1 MQRGNNIIMIL
12 HRHNILLALLEL
24 FNGELSPISFQKY
37 LFLFIQE
44 CSFES
49 DLYEFA
55 PYRYGCFSFKA
66 NKDMRAL
73 EKQGYVV
80 EIDNGKIYKLQGY
93 GYIDALDMF
102 EREQLF
108 RFKKKFGTQTQSEL
122 VRYVYVNYP
131 FFAIRSKMAKDVL
144 TDEEYNNVQK
154 FAEKFRKTEPALFT
168 IGYEG
173 LSLEKYIMKLIKE
186 DVHILVDVRK
196 NAYSMKYGFSK
207 GILSK
212 ACENVCITYIHM
224 PELGIESEF
233 RKDLKT
239 QEDYDNLFLQY
250 EQTTLAKSKQQ
261 LIILR
266 HVVED
271 GGRVALTCFE
281 KDFRQ
286 CHRSRI
292 AKQLM
297 LMPNIQYKLTHL

>member
-1 MQRGNNIIMIL
+1 
-12 HRHNILLALLEL
+12 
-24 FNGELSPISFQKY
+24 
-37 LFLFIQE
+37 
-44 CSFES
+44 
-49 DLYEFA
+49 
-55 PYRYGCFSFKA
+55 
-66 NKDMRAL
+66 MRTL
-73 EKQGYVV
+73 EKLGYVV
-80 EIDNGKIYKLQGY
+80 EIDKGKTYKLQGY
-93 GYIDALDMF
+93 GYIEALDIF
-102 EREQLF
+102 EQEQLS

-154 FAEKFRKTEPALFT
+154 FAEKFRKTEPTLFT

-186 DVHILVDVRK
+186 DVHVLVDVRK

-212 ACENVCITYIHM
+212 ACENVCINYIHM

-239 QEDYDNLFLQY
+239 QDDYDCLFLQY
-250 EQTTLAKSKQQ
+250 ERTTLAKNTEQ
-261 LIILR
+261 LKTLR
-266 HVVED
+266 KVVDE

-292 AKQLM
+292 AKWLM
-297 LMPNIQYKLTHL
+297 LMPDVQYKLSHL

>member
-1 MQRGNNIIMIL
+1 M
-12 HRHNILLALLEL
+12 ALLEL
-24 FNGELSPISFQKY
+24 FDGELSPISFQKY

-49 DLYEFA
+49 ELYEFA

-73 EKQGYVV
+73 EKQGYVT
-80 EIDNGKIYKLQGY
+80 EIDSGKLYKLQGY

-102 EREQLF
+102 ERNQLAKL
-108 RFKKKFGTQTQSEL
+108 KKKFGTRSQKEL

-144 TDEEYNNVQK
+144 TDDEYNNVQK
-154 FAEKFRKTEPALFT
+154 FAEKFKKTEPMLFT

-173 LSLEKYIMKLIKE
+173 LSLEQYIMRLIKE
-186 DVHILVDVRK
+186 DIHILVDVRK

-212 ACENVCITYIHM
+212 ACENVSITYLHM

-239 QEDYDNLFLQY
+239 QEDYDKLFLQY
-250 EQTTLAKSKQQ
+250 ERTTLAKSKEQ
-261 LIILR
+261 LKALKN
-266 HVVED
+266 VVDE

-297 LMPNIQYKLTHL
+297 LMPDVQYKLTHL

>member
-1 MQRGNNIIMIL
+1 MIL
-12 HRHNILLALLEL
+12 HRQNVLLALLEL

-37 LFLFIQE
+37 LFLFMQE

-66 NKDMRAL
+66 NKDVRAL
-73 EKQGYVV
+73 EKQGYIT
-80 EIDNGKIYKLQGY
+80 EADNGKLYKLQGY
-93 GYIDALDMF
+93 GFIDALDMF
-102 EREQLF
+102 EREQMS
-108 RFKKKFGTQTQSEL
+108 RFKKKFGSRSQNDL

-144 TDEEYNNVQK
+144 SDEEYNSVQK
-154 FAEKFRKTEPALFT
+154 FAEKFKNTEPMLFT

-173 LSLEKYIMKLIKE
+173 ISLEQYIMRLIKE
-186 DVHILVDVRK
+186 DVHVLVDVRK

-212 ACENVCITYIHM
+212 ACENVCITYVHM

-239 QEDYDNLFLQY
+239 QDDYDKLFLQY
-250 EQTTLAKSKQQ
+250 ERTTLVKCKAQLSALKQM
-261 LIILR
+261 
-266 HVVED
+266 VDE

-292 AKQLM
+292 AKQLI
-297 LMPNIQYKLTHL
+297 LMPDVQFKLTHL

>member
-1 MQRGNNIIMIL
+1 MIL
-12 HRHNILLALLEL
+12 HRQNILLALLEL

-37 LFLFIQE
+37 LFLFMQE
-44 CSFES
+44 CSFET

-66 NKDMRAL
+66 NKDMRTL
-73 EKQGYVV
+73 EKQGYVTEV
-80 EIDNGKIYKLQGY
+80 DNGKLYKLEGY
-93 GYIDALDMF
+93 GYIDTLNMF
-102 EREQLF
+102 EREQLTH
-108 RFKKKFGTQTQSEL
+108 FKLKFGTQSQNDL

-131 FFAIRSKMAKDVL
+131 FFAIRSKMAQDVL
-144 TDEEYNNVQK
+144 SEDEYINVQK
-154 FAEKFRKTEPALFT
+154 FAEKFKKTEPMLFT

-173 LSLEKYIMKLIKE
+173 MSLEKYIMRLIKE
-186 DVHILVDVRK
+186 DIHVLVDVRK

-212 ACENVCITYIHM
+212 ACENVCITYLHM

-239 QEDYDNLFLQY
+239 QDDYDNLFLQY
-250 EQTTLAKSKQQ
+250 ERTTLAKSKKYLNALRQ
-261 LIILR
+261 II
-266 HVVED
+266 EE

-297 LMPNIQYKLTHL
+297 LMPNVQYKLTHL

>member
-1 MQRGNNIIMIL
+1 MIL

-37 LFLFIQE
+37 LFLFMQE

-154 FAEKFRKTEPALFT
+154 FAEKFRKTEPTLFT

-173 LSLEKYIMKLIKE
+173 LSLEKYIMKLMLIK
-186 DVHILVDVRK
+186 
-196 NAYSMKYGFSK
+196 
-207 GILSK
+207 
-212 ACENVCITYIHM
+212 
-224 PELGIESEF
+224 
-233 RKDLKT
+233 
-239 QEDYDNLFLQY
+239 
-250 EQTTLAKSKQQ
+250 
-261 LIILR
+261 
-266 HVVED
+266 
-271 GGRVALTCFE
+271 
-281 KDFRQ
+281 
-286 CHRSRI
+286 
-292 AKQLM
+292 
-297 LMPNIQYKLTHL
+297 

>member
-1 MQRGNNIIMIL
+1 
-12 HRHNILLALLEL
+12 LLEL

-37 LFLFIQE
+37 LFLFMQE

-66 NKDMRAL
+66 NKDVRAL
-73 EKQGYVV
+73 EKQGYIT
-80 EIDNGKIYKLQGY
+80 EADNGKLYKLQGY
-93 GYIDALDMF
+93 GFIDALDMF
-102 EREQLF
+102 EREQMS
-108 RFKKKFGTQTQSEL
+108 RFKKKFGSRSQNDL

-144 TDEEYNNVQK
+144 SDEEYNSVQK
-154 FAEKFRKTEPALFT
+154 FAEKFKNTEPMLFT

-173 LSLEKYIMKLIKE
+173 ISLEQYIMRLIKE
-186 DVHILVDVRK
+186 DVHVLVDVRK

-212 ACENVCITYIHM
+212 ACENVCITYVHM

-239 QEDYDNLFLQY
+239 QDDYDKLFLQY
-250 EQTTLAKSKQQ
+250 ERTTLVKSKAQ
-261 LIILR
+261 LSALKKL
-266 HVVED
+266 VDE

-292 AKQLM
+292 AKQLI
-297 LMPNIQYKLTHL
+297 LMPDVQFKLTHL

>member
-1 MQRGNNIIMIL
+1 MIL
-12 HRHNILLALLEL
+12 HRQNVLLALLEL

-37 LFLFIQE
+37 LFLFMQE

-66 NKDMRAL
+66 NKDVRAL
-73 EKQGYVV
+73 EKQGYIT
-80 EIDNGKIYKLQGY
+80 EADNGKLYKLQGY
-93 GYIDALDMF
+93 GFIDALDMF
-102 EREQLF
+102 EREQMS
-108 RFKKKFGTQTQSEL
+108 RFKKKFGSRSQNDL

-144 TDEEYNNVQK
+144 SDEEYNSVQK
-154 FAEKFRKTEPALFT
+154 FAEKFKNTEPMLFT

-173 LSLEKYIMKLIKE
+173 ISLEQYIMRLIKE
-186 DVHILVDVRK
+186 DVHVLVDVRK

-212 ACENVCITYIHM
+212 ACENVCITYVHM

-239 QEDYDNLFLQY
+239 QDDYDKLFLQY
-250 EQTTLAKSKQQ
+250 ERTTLVKSKAQ
-261 LIILR
+261 LSALKKL
-266 HVVED
+266 VDE

-292 AKQLM
+292 AKQLI
-297 LMPNIQYKLTHL
+297 LMPDVQFKLTHL

>member
-1 MQRGNNIIMIL
+1 MIL
-12 HRHNILLALLEL
+12 HRQNVLLALLEL

-37 LFLFIQE
+37 LFLFMQE

-66 NKDMRAL
+66 NKDVRAL
-73 EKQGYVV
+73 EKQGYIT
-80 EIDNGKIYKLQGY
+80 EADNGKLYKLQGY
-93 GYIDALDMF
+93 GFIDALDMF
-102 EREQLF
+102 EREQMS
-108 RFKKKFGTQTQSEL
+108 RFKKKFGSRSQNDL

-144 TDEEYNNVQK
+144 SDEEYNSVQK
-154 FAEKFRKTEPALFT
+154 FAEKFKNTEPMLFT

-173 LSLEKYIMKLIKE
+173 ISLEQYIMRLIKE
-186 DVHILVDVRK
+186 DVHVLVDVRK

-212 ACENVCITYIHM
+212 ACENVCITYVHM

-239 QEDYDNLFLQY
+239 QDDYDKLFLQY
-250 EQTTLAKSKQQ
+250 ERTTLAKCKAQLSALKQ
-261 LIILR
+261 L
-266 HVVED
+266 VD
-271 GGRVALTCFE
+271 KGGRVALTCFE

-292 AKQLM
+292 AKQLI
-297 LMPNIQYKLTHL
+297 LMPDVQFKLTHL

>member
-1 MQRGNNIIMIL
+1 MIL
-12 HRHNILLALLEL
+12 HRQNILLALLEL
-24 FNGELSPISFQKY
+24 FDGELSPISFQKY

-49 DLYEFA
+49 ELYEFA

-73 EKQGYVV
+73 EKQGYVT
-80 EIDNGKIYKLQGY
+80 EIDSGKLYKLQGY

-102 EREQLF
+102 ERNQLAKL
-108 RFKKKFGTQTQSEL
+108 KKKFGTRSQKEL

-144 TDEEYNNVQK
+144 TDDEYNNVQK
-154 FAEKFRKTEPALFT
+154 FAEKFKKTEPMLFT

-173 LSLEKYIMKLIKE
+173 LSLEQYIMRLIKE
-186 DVHILVDVRK
+186 DIHILVDVRK

-212 ACENVCITYIHM
+212 ACENVSITYLHM

-239 QEDYDNLFLQY
+239 QEDYDKLFLQY
-250 EQTTLAKSKQQ
+250 ERTTLAKSKEQ
-261 LIILR
+261 LKALKN
-266 HVVED
+266 VVDE

-281 KDFRQ
+281 KNFRQ

-297 LMPNIQYKLTHL
+297 LMPDVQYKLTHL

>member
-1 MQRGNNIIMIL
+1 MIL
-12 HRHNILLALLEL
+12 HRQNVLLALLEL

-37 LFLFIQE
+37 LFLFMQE

-66 NKDMRAL
+66 NKDVRAL
-73 EKQGYVV
+73 EKQGYIT
-80 EIDNGKIYKLQGY
+80 EADNGKLYKLQGY
-93 GYIDALDMF
+93 GFIDALDMF
-102 EREQLF
+102 EREQMS
-108 RFKKKFGTQTQSEL
+108 RFKKKFGSRSQNDL

-144 TDEEYNNVQK
+144 SDEEYNSVQK
-154 FAEKFRKTEPALFT
+154 FAEKFKNTEPMLFT

-173 LSLEKYIMKLIKE
+173 ISLEQYIMRLIKE
-186 DVHILVDVRK
+186 DVHVLVDVRK

-212 ACENVCITYIHM
+212 ACENVCITYVHM
-224 PELGIESEF
+224 PELGIESDF

-239 QEDYDNLFLQY
+239 QDDYDKLFLQY
-250 EQTTLAKSKQQ
+250 ERTTLAKCKAQLSALKQ
-261 LIILR
+261 L
-266 HVVED
+266 VDE

-292 AKQLM
+292 AKQLI
-297 LMPNIQYKLTHL
+297 LMPDVQFKLTHL

>member
-1 MQRGNNIIMIL
+1 MIL
-12 HRHNILLALLEL
+12 HRQNVLLALLEL

-37 LFLFIQE
+37 LFLFMQE

-66 NKDMRAL
+66 NKDVRAL
-73 EKQGYVV
+73 EKQGYIT
-80 EIDNGKIYKLQGY
+80 EADNGKLYKLQGY
-93 GYIDALDMF
+93 GFIDALDMF
-102 EREQLF
+102 EREQML
-108 RFKKKFGTQTQSEL
+108 RFKKKFGSRSQNDL

-144 TDEEYNNVQK
+144 SDEEYNSVQK
-154 FAEKFRKTEPALFT
+154 FAEKFKNTEPMLFT

-173 LSLEKYIMKLIKE
+173 ISLEQYIMRLIKE
-186 DVHILVDVRK
+186 DVHVLVDVRK

-212 ACENVCITYIHM
+212 ACENVCITYVHM

-239 QEDYDNLFLQY
+239 QDDYDKLFLQY
-250 EQTTLAKSKQQ
+250 ERTTLAKSKEQ
-261 LIILR
+261 LSALKQL
-266 HVVED
+266 VDE

-292 AKQLM
+292 AKQLI
-297 LMPNIQYKLTHL
+297 LMPDVQFKLTHL

>member
-1 MQRGNNIIMIL
+1 M
-12 HRHNILLALLEL
+12 ALLEL
-24 FNGELSPISFQKY
+24 FDGELSPISFQKY

-49 DLYEFA
+49 ELYEFA

-73 EKQGYVV
+73 EKQGYVT
-80 EIDNGKIYKLQGY
+80 EIDSGKLYKLQGY

-102 EREQLF
+102 ERNQLAKL
-108 RFKKKFGTQTQSEL
+108 KKKFGTRSQKEL

-144 TDEEYNNVQK
+144 TDDEYNNVQK
-154 FAEKFRKTEPALFT
+154 FAEKFKKTEPMLFT

-173 LSLEKYIMKLIKE
+173 LSLEQYIMRLIKE
-186 DVHILVDVRK
+186 DIHILVDVRK

-212 ACENVCITYIHM
+212 ACENVSITYLHM

-239 QEDYDNLFLQY
+239 QEDYDKLFLQY
-250 EQTTLAKSKQQ
+250 ERTTLAKSKEQ
-261 LIILR
+261 LKALKN
-266 HVVED
+266 VVDE

-281 KDFRQ
+281 KNFRQ

-297 LMPNIQYKLTHL
+297 LMPDVQYKLTHL

>member
-1 MQRGNNIIMIL
+1 M
-12 HRHNILLALLEL
+12 ALLEL
-24 FNGELSPISFQKY
+24 FDGELSPISFQKY

-49 DLYEFA
+49 ELYEFA

-73 EKQGYVV
+73 EKQGYVT
-80 EIDNGKIYKLQGY
+80 EIDSGKLYKLQGY

-102 EREQLF
+102 ERNQLTKL
-108 RFKKKFGTQTQSEL
+108 KKKFGTRSQKEL

-144 TDEEYNNVQK
+144 TDDEYNNVQK
-154 FAEKFRKTEPALFT
+154 FAEKFKKTEPMLFT

-173 LSLEKYIMKLIKE
+173 LTLEQYIMRLIKE
-186 DVHILVDVRK
+186 DIHILVDVRK

-207 GILSK
+207 NILSK
-212 ACENVCITYIHM
+212 ACENVSITYLHM

-239 QEDYDNLFLQY
+239 QEDYDKLFLQY
-250 EQTTLAKSKQQ
+250 EYTTLAKSKEQ
-261 LIILR
+261 LKALKN
-266 HVVED
+266 VVDE

-297 LMPNIQYKLTHL
+297 LMPDVQYKLTHL